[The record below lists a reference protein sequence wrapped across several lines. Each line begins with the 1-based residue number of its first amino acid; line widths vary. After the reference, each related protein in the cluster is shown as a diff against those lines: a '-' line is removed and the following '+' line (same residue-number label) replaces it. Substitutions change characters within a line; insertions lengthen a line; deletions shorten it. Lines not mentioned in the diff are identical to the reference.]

1 MAATPGEFELEQELE
16 PAHVTAQTVIE
27 SAPIAQSPRPA
38 ADDLASRRDADS
50 DATLRAGAA
59 RIGPGLFDA
68 GEDRTDVVIAD
79 AKTEE
84 TVPAFA
90 HDFIEKQA
98 AEAEIRWPLEAVP
111 ENAPPFAREEGPTFG
126 AASAAPLHEPRG
138 EGRMFGAHPEPD
150 LSEAADSARPA
161 ILPYAVTAVVCLLA
175 GFAPGYFIG
184 SRERTPVST
193 EASVTT
199 PASQPAGTAGSAPT
213 GAATSDQP
221 GQYSEQKVTPQPARE
236 APPVPTEGVRA
247 PARSTSAA
255 AAAAARPVATTGR
268 LVVKSTPSR
277 AGVTVNG
284 TWRGRTPLTL
294 DNLAFGKYRVR
305 VVQPGFLPAHE
316 DVTLNAGTTAHTVDT
331 KLVAEERAA
340 PAPRAAAPSPSTPAS
355 FTGSIFV
362 DSRPRGATVLI
373 DGKSVGQTPLS
384 VPAIPVGSHVV
395 RIEMA
400 GKKPWS
406 SPTRVTAGETARVT
420 GSLED
425 RQ

>member
-1 MAATPGEFELEQELE
+1 
-16 PAHVTAQTVIE
+16 
-27 SAPIAQSPRPA
+27 
-38 ADDLASRRDADS
+38 
-50 DATLRAGAA
+50 
-59 RIGPGLFDA
+59 
-68 GEDRTDVVIAD
+68 
-79 AKTEE
+79 
-84 TVPAFA
+84 
-90 HDFIEKQA
+90 
-98 AEAEIRWPLEAVP
+98 
-111 ENAPPFAREEGPTFG
+111 
-126 AASAAPLHEPRG
+126 
-138 EGRMFGAHPEPD
+138 
-150 LSEAADSARPA
+150 
-161 ILPYAVTAVVCLLA
+161 
-175 GFAPGYFIG
+175 
-184 SRERTPVST
+184 
-193 EASVTT
+193 
-199 PASQPAGTAGSAPT
+199 
-213 GAATSDQP
+213 
-221 GQYSEQKVTPQPARE
+221 
-236 APPVPTEGVRA
+236 
-247 PARSTSAA
+247 
-255 AAAAARPVATTGR
+255 
-268 LVVKSTPSR
+268 
-277 AGVTVNG
+277 
-284 TWRGRTPLTL
+284 
-294 DNLAFGKYRVR
+294 VR